1 LAFAD
6 IVERSFFNV
15 YHVDMSRTRSFNE
28 ADVITI
34 AANTFLR
41 TGYEG
46 TSVDDLVAATGVH
59 RGSLYKAFGSKRG
72 LFLLTLEQVF
82 EKAGSTSAMSALDL
96 ALVALLEL
104 APRDAEI
111 RDRVT
116 AFISTL
122 PDDPA
127 NVLGARL
134 LSRAGIARLPTR
146 RQTGRILQ

>member
-1 LAFAD
+1 MGRARL
-6 IVERSFFNV
+6 FNQ
-15 YHVDMSRTRSFNE
+15 
-28 ADVITI
+28 ADVVSI
-34 AANTFLR
+34 AASTFLR

-46 TSVDDLVAATGVH
+46 TSIDDLVAATGVH

-72 LFLLTLEQVF
+72 LFLLALDQVF
-82 EKAGSTSAMSALDL
+82 DRTGSKSDMSALDL

-116 AFISTL
+116 AFVSTL

-134 LSRAGIARLPTR
+134 LLRAGIARLPVRSRAGR
-146 RQTGRILQ
+146 RIQ